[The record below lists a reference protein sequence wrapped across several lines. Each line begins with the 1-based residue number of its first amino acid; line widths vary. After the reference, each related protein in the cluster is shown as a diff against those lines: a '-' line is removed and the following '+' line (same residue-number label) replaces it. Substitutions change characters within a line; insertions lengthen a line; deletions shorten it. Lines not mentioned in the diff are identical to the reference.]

1 MFKRAVLAF
10 SLLLCNSAFG
20 ADEPRW
26 LKEARARE
34 SKSLKPVALKSKD
47 GWFKVLTPGKLVG
60 TIENVEGSYS
70 VELDIGGDAN
80 VYCEVYPKG
89 VDLANALR
97 VTLGNA
103 ITNIESTQ
111 GKIEVRALEG
121 SDAGAYGAV
130 PYITLTWLYRV
141 GTDKGPLVGALK
153 QFVMEKGNLGVYC
166 AHNDLGFTRT
176 FTTLT
181 RAFADSL
188 ETQEPA
194 ATPHYAEISTVALSG
209 ARMGVAVST
218 LERDSEGDV
227 RARQMMAMVIA
238 TDDGAVQ
245 SHDSTQVD
253 WLRADATLINAAITE
268 VSNCE
273 ISNDLGLKYED
284 GTWIVE
290 GEVQG
295 KAVKTSLPKDSRPA
309 TWVAQAQELRA
320 LLAGPDA
327 VGREHTMGIWL
338 AENPEKLTTVKTRI
352 LAKQGDKHYTARGD
366 IGALAA
372 DLTLDKSSGMA
383 TAADVKMGPLN
394 LKIERVH
401 VSGEF

>member
-1 MFKRAVLAF
+1 
-10 SLLLCNSAFG
+10 
-20 ADEPRW
+20 
-26 LKEARARE
+26 
-34 SKSLKPVALKSKD
+34 
-47 GWFKVLTPGKLVG
+47 VLTPGKLVG

-268 VSNCE
+268 VSNGE

>member
-10 SLLLCNSAFG
+10 SLLLCSSAFG
-20 ADEPRW
+20 AEEPQW

-60 TIENVEGSYS
+60 TIEKVEGSYS

-89 VDLANALR
+89 VDLANTLR

-103 ITNIESTQ
+103 ITNIESSQ
-111 GKIEVRALEG
+111 GKIEARALEG
-121 SDAGAYGAV
+121 TDAGAYGAV
-130 PYITLTWLYRV
+130 PYITLAWLYRV
-141 GTDKGPLVGALK
+141 GSDKGPLVGALK
-153 QFVMEKGNLGVYC
+153 QFVMEKGTLGVYC

-176 FTTLT
+176 FTTIT

-188 ETQEPA
+188 ETQEPVSA
-194 ATPHYAEISTVALSG
+194 PVYSEISTVALSG
-209 ARMGVAVST
+209 ARMGVTVAT
-218 LERDSEGDV
+218 LERDSEGDIK
-227 RARQMMAMVIA
+227 ARQMMAMVIA

-253 WLRADATLINAAITE
+253 WVRNDATLINAASTE
-268 VSNCE
+268 VSNGE
-273 ISNDLGLKYED
+273 LDIDLGLRNEE

-295 KAVKTSLPKDSRPA
+295 KAVKTSLPKDSQPA
-309 TWVAQAQELRA
+309 TWLAQARELRA

-327 VGREHTMGIWL
+327 VGREHTTAIWL
-338 AENPEKLTTVKTRI
+338 AENPEKLTAVKTRI
-352 LAKQGDKHYTARGD
+352 LAKQGDKHYTARGEM
-366 IGALAA
+366 GAIAA
-372 DLTLDKSSGMA
+372 NLTLDKSSGMA
-383 TAADVKMGPLN
+383 TSADVKMGPLDA
-394 LKIERVH
+394 KIERVY
-401 VSGEF
+401 VSGAF